1 MQKYIK
7 NDLSEIRYFEDDVIV
22 DEWLDLKDYK
32 LMTPEEVLKHET
44 QKPSEFHTDWN
55 GSDWVDNRTDEEKQI
70 AYFSQFTPLTRRQFK
85 LVLLENNLLDQIE
98 NAISAIEDDK
108 TRARIQIEYVEA
120 TEFHRSSE
128 SVLYMCNLLGLSSQQ
143 INTMWQ
149 QALKL

>member
-7 NDLSEIRYFEDDVIV
+7 DDLSEIRYFEDDVIV
-22 DEWLDLKDYK
+22 KKWIDLKEYR

-44 QKPSEFHTDWN
+44 QKSSEFHTDWN

-70 AYFSQFTPLTRRQFK
+70 AYFSQLKNLTRRQFK

-120 TEFHRSSE
+120 AEFHRSSD
-128 SVLYMCNLLGLSSQQ
+128 SVIYMCDLLELSDQQ
-143 INTMWQ
+143 INTMWE